1 MQAQEQ
7 KSFDI
12 HFSML
17 QENGTLARK
26 VQVVPGKNKED
37 AVDTMKKSLEV
48 EKVDMR
54 KINIYKVELS
64 ASKLAGE
71 KSETVL
77 ESKSQPPVKKNTF
90 GFGSEKSEPGSSKQP
105 ETKKAEAE
113 KFVPRKPELAE
124 TPNSFANRVMS
135 FICDVKQNVITN
147 KDGVRTLKLVLEIS
161 GTQVNGVQ
169 GGMLKYRPQESLKI
183 TCEPIQ
189 VDMLDDKT
197 KKPER
202 QMTLDDATRTRKQ
215 EEKKEQEAK
224 QAKDKKPDGKAKPED
239 KPAQPET
246 VTLPGTALSQG
257 VDSKGNQY
265 FFERTTR
272 QMYAVTK
279 TGVVS
284 KVDGPPEPLT
294 QRSGGYKGQ

>member
-1 MQAQEQ
+1 MQVQEQ

-64 ASKLAGE
+64 APKLAGD
-71 KSETVL
+71 KNETVL
-77 ESKSQPPVKKNTF
+77 ESESQPPVKKNTLD
-90 GFGSEKSEPGSSKQP
+90 FGSERPKPGSSKQP
-105 ETKKAEAE
+105 DEAKKDKSE
-113 KFVPRKPELAE
+113 KPELAE
-124 TPNSFANRVMS
+124 TPSSFASRIMS
-135 FICDVKQNVITN
+135 FVCDVKQNVITN

-189 VDMLDDKT
+189 ADMLDDKI

-215 EEKKEQEAK
+215 EDEKDFRAKQTKEKKTDEKE
-224 QAKDKKPDGKAKPED
+224 KPEG
-239 KPAQPET
+239 KPAQPEP

-279 TGVVS
+279 TGIVS
-284 KVDGPPEPLT
+284 KVDGPPEPL
-294 QRSGGYKGQ
+294 QQVKSGYKGQ